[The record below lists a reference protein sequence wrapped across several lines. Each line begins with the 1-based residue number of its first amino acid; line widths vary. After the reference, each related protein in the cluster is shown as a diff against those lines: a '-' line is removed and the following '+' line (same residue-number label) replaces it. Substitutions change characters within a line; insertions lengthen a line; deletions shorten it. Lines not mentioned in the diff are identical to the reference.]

1 MKELGRNTLLYTWS
15 VHTGSVMVDRA
26 EVHLPLELTVPSLRV
41 YIVNDPAVYTDAKMR
56 REGLERLIGD
66 FGRGNRIIDLTKHWR
81 RWNEDP
87 ETNHGILFCVGRC
100 FSENKTLEM
109 FGPKPYITVE
119 IPAVDNKRIRR
130 YGGTRSADP
139 QTCTSFPRQCCK
151 KDHWITFKEVGLD
164 HIILEPQQYNAGL
177 CLGVCNEMWLEQ
189 FYHSHI
195 MSLSEDVR
203 ARNCCAPSSVDP
215 LRIIYYDKEN
225 DTHKFETL
233 PNMEVTECGCK

>member
-1 MKELGRNTLLYTWS
+1 
-15 VHTGSVMVDRA
+15 MVDRA
-26 EVHLPLELTVPSLRV
+26 EIHFPLEIKVPSLRV
-41 YIVNDPAVYTDAKMR
+41 YIVNNPAVFAETKLR
-56 REGLERLIGD
+56 RDGLERL
-66 FGRGNRIIDLTKHWR
+66 FGERVIDITKHWR
-81 RWNEDP
+81 RWTLHP
-87 ETNHGILFCVGRC
+87 ESNHGILFCVGRC

-109 FGPKPYITVE
+109 FGSKPYITVE
-119 IPAVDNKRIRR
+119 IAEVDNRR
-130 YGGTRSADP
+130 FRRFGGVRSGGSS
-139 QTCTSFPRQCCK
+139 QTCTNFPRQCCK

-164 HIILEPQQYNAGL
+164 HIILEPQAYNAGL

-195 MSLSEDVR
+195 MSMSDSVR
-203 ARNCCAPSSVDP
+203 PRNCCAPATVDA